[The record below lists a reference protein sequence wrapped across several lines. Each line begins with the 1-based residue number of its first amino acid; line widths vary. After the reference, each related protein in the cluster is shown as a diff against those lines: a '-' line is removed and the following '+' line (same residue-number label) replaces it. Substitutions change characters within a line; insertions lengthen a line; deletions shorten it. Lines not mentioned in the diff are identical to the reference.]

1 MFMLDKA
8 RNERIL
14 LIIIVQRVRLMLGEA
29 FLALCADILES
40 ADIKDFL
47 KFAYVL
53 CIFLYE
59 TLMVYS

>member
-1 MFMLDKA
+1 MLDKA

-40 ADIKDFL
+40 ADIKDF
-47 KFAYVL
+47 F
-53 CIFLYE
+53 
-59 TLMVYS
+59 

>member
-1 MFMLDKA
+1 MLDKA

-40 ADIKDFL
+40 ADIKDFF

-53 CIFLYE
+53 YIFLYE